1 MTVESSASISVRQY
15 RPEDHAQVTKIYV
28 EGLMAC
34 DSDPKYR
41 YLWEEL
47 LRKDLT
53 NDFSDIEASHMAP
66 GGNFLVAVVKKDGSS
81 KIAGIIGLLRESED
95 VGQIRRVYVDP
106 NFQRMSI
113 GRKMIAEL
121 EIWAKQNGIKH
132 IFLTTNANKEKAKT
146 FYSALG
152 YTKVDEGQ
160 YSWTEPL
167 YLPIVKFVKQL

>member
-53 NDFSDIEASHMAP
+53 NDFSDIEASHMTP
-66 GGNFLVAVVKKDGSS
+66 GGNFLVAVVKKNGSS
-81 KIAGIIGLLRESED
+81 RIAGIIGLLRESED

-121 EIWAKQNGIKH
+121 EIWAKKNGIKH